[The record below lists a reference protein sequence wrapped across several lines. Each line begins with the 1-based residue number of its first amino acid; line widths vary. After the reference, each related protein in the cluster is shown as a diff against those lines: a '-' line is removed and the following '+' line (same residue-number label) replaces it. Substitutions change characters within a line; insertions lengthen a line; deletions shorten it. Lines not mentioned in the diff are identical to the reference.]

1 MGTATPRHAADNLV
15 VEELHRRMEL
25 GEVHLNRIL
34 LAGDHLHHNNRLKTF
49 L

>member
-1 MGTATPRHAADNLV
+1 V
-15 VEELHRRMEL
+15 VEKLHHRPELE
-25 GEVHLNRIL
+25 EVHLNRIL